1 MTSKDEENRAE
12 AARQLGMK
20 LSEIIEVYLDED
32 GVLVE
37 THDGNLTLIR
47 NDESIEFRGKK
58 PFVGEA
64 GPVLIQAD
72 EKPAPKGRG
81 RS

>member
-1 MTSKDEENRAE
+1 MSTKDEENRVE

-20 LSEIIEVYLDED
+20 LSEIIDVYLDDD
-32 GVLVE
+32 GVVVE

-47 NDESIEFRGKK
+47 EDGSLEFRGKK

-64 GPVLIQAD
+64 GPVLIQA
-72 EKPAPKGRG
+72 EKAAPKGRG